1 MLNGRYDDFVPVDV
15 AQRPFFNNLGTPKD
29 RKQWKIYE
37 GGHDVPKTELM
48 AETLKWL
55 DKYLGPPR

>member
-29 RKQWKIYE
+29 RKEWKIYE
-37 GGHDVPKTELM
+37 GGHNVPART
-48 AETLKWL
+48 
-55 DKYLGPPR
+55 